1 LRKYMILVMVLLC
14 SVILVSGCTSS
25 NNQSNETK
33 TYAQNNISFS
43 YPGGWEIANTTS
55 PNAVVAVADPTTVQ
69 SGVPTT
75 LVLIQKSN
83 VTEGSNFESVYAA
96 NYASF
101 FNNTEYQQVSEGN
114 ITVNGVNALENI
126 YKTNGTGDQRQYRA
140 VWFDSNGNIYVVL
153 CIAKVTDFE
162 KQQPNFNLVVNSFK
176 AQ

>member
-1 LRKYMILVMVLLC
+1 MLC
-14 SVILVSGCTSS
+14 SVILVSGCIS
-25 NNQSNETK
+25 NNNQNNETK
-33 TYAQNNISFS
+33 IYAQNNISFS

-55 PNAVVAVADPTTVQ
+55 PNAIVAVADPTTVQ
-69 SGVPTT
+69 SGTPTT

-83 VTEGSNFESVYAA
+83 VTDENNLESVYAA

-126 YKTNGTGDQRQYRA
+126 YKTNGSGDQRQYRA
-140 VWFDSNGNIYVVL
+140 VWFSSNGNIYVVL
-153 CIAKVTDFE
+153 CIAKVADFE
-162 KQQPNFNLVVNSFK
+162 KQQPNFNLVVNSFN

>member
-1 LRKYMILVMVLLC
+1 MILVMVLLC
-14 SVILVSGCTSS
+14 SVILVSGCIS
-25 NNQSNETK
+25 NNNQNNETK

-55 PNAVVAVADPTTVQ
+55 PNAIVAVADPTTVQ
-69 SGVPTT
+69 SGTPTT

-83 VTEGSNFESVYAA
+83 VTEGSNLESVYAA

-140 VWFDSNGNIYVVL
+140 VWF
-153 CIAKVTDFE
+153 E
-162 KQQPNFNLVVNSFK
+162 
-176 AQ
+176 